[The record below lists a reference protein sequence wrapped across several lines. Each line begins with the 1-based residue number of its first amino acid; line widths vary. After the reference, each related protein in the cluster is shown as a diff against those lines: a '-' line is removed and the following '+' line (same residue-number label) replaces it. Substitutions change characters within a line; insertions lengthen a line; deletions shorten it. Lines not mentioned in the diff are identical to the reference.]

1 MKWIGLTLISG
12 VMGIF
17 LAVMAQ
23 TAFPNLTQAGFTAAA
38 VAASVTIFAI
48 MMRLTLTAGPI
59 EVRPPNEWDLHRHLK
74 KS

>member
-23 TAFPNLTQAGFTAAA
+23 IAFPSLTQFGFTAAA

-59 EVRPPNEWDLHRHLK
+59 EVRPPNEWDLHQQLK